1 MKRFI
6 SLVCVAVLGFTMN
19 LSADLITI
27 NAPGEGDLGD
37 LDHSKAYMW
46 RINLTGHGLMA
57 GDEITSVSLRIEDI
71 YNWRVEPNL
80 LYINMLDQ
88 ETPHTASDLV
98 VAAYDNQYASNYF
111 SINRSTVAG
120 RTGYSA
126 TSPVGVWWDFDG
138 PAVKNDLAFNV
149 DVDRFRSYS
158 GDNGW
163 ISFGFD
169 PDCHFFNRGVRLEIT
184 TCRQPVPE
192 PSSFALLGL
201 GLLVL
206 PFARR
211 RLS

>member
-1 MKRFI
+1 MKR
-6 SLVCVAVLGFTMN
+6 SVALACAAVLGFSMN
-19 LSADLITI
+19 LMADLITI
-27 NAPGEGDLGD
+27 NAPGGGDLGD
-37 LDHSKAYMW
+37 LDHHKAYMW
-46 RINLTGHGLMA
+46 RINLAVHGLTA
-57 GDEITSVSLRIEDI
+57 GEEITGVALKIDGI

-88 ETPHTASDLV
+88 KAPHTTSDLV
-98 VAAYDNQYASNYF
+98 VAAYDNQYVSNYF

-120 RTGYSA
+120 HTGYTA
-126 TSPVGVWWDFDG
+126 ASPVGVWWDFDG

-149 DVDRFRSYS
+149 DVDRFKSYS

-169 PDCHFFNRGVRLEIT
+169 PDCHFFNCGVRLEIT
-184 TCRQPVPE
+184 TCRQSVPE
-192 PSSFALLGL
+192 PSLSALLGF
-201 GLLVL
+201 GLLAL